1 MLINFPDSRE
11 NEPVVVSS
19 LAKVKCLSK
28 LLINNLI
35 SPKKFFIDSG
45 ENI

>member
-11 NEPVVVSS
+11 NETVGVFS

-35 SPKKFFIDSG
+35 SPKTFFIYSAED
-45 ENI
+45 I